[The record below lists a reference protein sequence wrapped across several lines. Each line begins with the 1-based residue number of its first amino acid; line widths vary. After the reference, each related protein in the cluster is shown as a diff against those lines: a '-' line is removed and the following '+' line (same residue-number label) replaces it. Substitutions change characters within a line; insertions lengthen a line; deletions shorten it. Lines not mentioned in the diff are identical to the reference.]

1 MRIKKYDKWLLT
13 ITLAL
18 LVFGIVMMASI
29 GVPKSI
35 DLTRPAGV
43 RFPICGQDGVDC
55 YFVLKKHITRVLI
68 ALGFLYVGFKVNYQ
82 IWKKYAVVLFLG
94 AVSALI
100 AVLIAGSQFT
110 TFAKSWIVI
119 ANNSIQPAEIAKLCL
134 IFYLAIWFERK
145 GSDILDFQKGFI
157 SFSILAGAIILPV
170 ILQPD
175 LGSTMIFAFIA
186 VGMYYLAGAVYKHL
200 AIGFVAMMFFLSL
213 IIPNSSYL
221 KHRFKAYINPS
232 ENNCQVESQAGN
244 RKDYC
249 WQTHQAN
256 IAVASGGFFGRGLTK
271 GVQKSYWLPQ
281 ASDDFIFA
289 ASAEELGFVRISILV
304 LLYLFLAVR
313 GFLVAKFSQDR
324 FAFFLASGITI
335 WIVAQAFTNI
345 AVNIGLLPVT
355 GITLPFISYGGSSLL
370 ASCLGIG
377 ILLNLSQYTS
387 YNYESSSSRWR
398 NRRPRKS

>member
-1 MRIKKYDKWLLT
+1 MRPQKYDRWLLAT
-13 ITLAL
+13 VL
-18 LVFGIVMMASI
+18 LLLLFGIVMMASI

-35 DLTRPAGV
+35 DLTKPAGV

-55 YFVLKKHITRVLI
+55 YYVLKKHIVRVFI
-68 ALGFLYVGFKVNYQ
+68 ALGFLYAGFKVNYN

-94 AVSALI
+94 ALGALV

-119 ANNSIQPAEIAKLCL
+119 ANNSIQPAELAKLCL
-134 IFYLAIWFERK
+134 IFYLAVWFERK
-145 GSDILDFQKGFI
+145 GSDILDFQKGFM
-157 SFSILAGAIILPV
+157 SFSILAGMIVLPV
-170 ILQPD
+170 VLQPD

-200 AIGFVAMMFFLSL
+200 AIGFAAMIFFLSI
-213 IIPNSSYL
+213 IIPNSNYL
-221 KHRFKAYINPS
+221 THRFKAYINPS
-232 ENNCQVESQAGN
+232 DNNCQVESDMGS

-256 IAVASGGFFGRGLTK
+256 IAVASGGLMGRGLTK

-289 ASAEELGFVRISILV
+289 AASEELGFFRIFLLV
-304 LLYLFLAVR
+304 ISYLFLSVR
-313 GFLVAKFSQDR
+313 GFIIAKYSRDR
-324 FAFFLASGITI
+324 FGFFLASGITI
-335 WIVAQAFTNI
+335 WLITQAFTNI

-370 ASCLGIG
+370 ASCLGVG

-387 YNYESSSSRWR
+387 YNYENNSSGRR
-398 NRRPRKS
+398 NRRSRQS

>member
-1 MRIKKYDKWLLT
+1 MKIKKYDKWLLT
-13 ITLAL
+13 IVLVL
-18 LVFGIVMMASI
+18 IVFGIVMMASI

-55 YFVLKKHITRVLI
+55 YYVLKKHIVRVLI
-68 ALGFLYVGFKVNYQ
+68 SLSFLWAGFKIHYSF
-82 IWKKYAVVLFLG
+82 WKKYAVILFLG
-94 AVSALI
+94 AVSALV

-119 ANNSIQPAEIAKLCL
+119 ANNSIQPAELAKLCL
-134 IFYLAIWFERK
+134 IFYLAIWFEKK
-145 GSDILDFQKGFI
+145 GSDILDFQKGFL

-175 LGSTMIFAFIA
+175 LGSTMIFAFIS

-200 AIGFVAMMFFLSL
+200 AIGFVAMLFFLSIL
-213 IIPNSSYL
+213 VPNSSYL
-221 KHRFKAYINPS
+221 THRFKAYINPS
-232 ENNCQVESQAGN
+232 ESNCQVESSSGN

-289 ASAEELGFVRISILV
+289 ASSEELGFVRISLLV
-304 LLYLFLAVR
+304 FLYLLLAVR
-313 GFLVAKFSQDR
+313 GFLIAKYSQDK

-335 WIVAQAFTNI
+335 WLVSQAFTNI

-355 GITLPFISYGGSSLL
+355 GITLPFVSYGGSSML
-370 ASCLGIG
+370 AGCLGIG
-377 ILLNLSQYTS
+377 ILLNLSQFTS
-387 YNYESSSSRWR
+387 FNYESSTSRWR
-398 NRRPRKS
+398 NRRSR